1 MFGFIKKASLV
12 GLTDLSYVNLLS
24 TNQLS
29 CISMYNQKCKV
40 RLEIINDN
48 SDEPVFYLFSIKT
61 SKCSGSCHNINDP
74 YAKMCVPDVVRNLNL
89 KVFNLMSRTNET
101 RHIKWLESCKCKCRL
116 DASVCNNKQRWND
129 DKWRCERKE
138 LIDKGVY
145 DEGFIRNP

>member
-74 YAKMCVPDVVRNLNL
+74 YAKMCVPDVVRNLNV

-116 DASVCNNKQRWND
+116 VFVTIVQVFVTINNVGMMINGDVSVKN
-129 DKWRCERKE
+129 
-138 LIDKGVY
+138 
-145 DEGFIRNP
+145 